1 MGNDVRSARRRA
13 YRAAVTIFLV
23 PYHQDERLPEG
34 AIPLAAA
41 LGAETIEVT
50 LPDGDV
56 WPRLV
61 ALYDPVANRVA
72 ERLATGDDLPAVVS
86 GDCLVAAATITGAQR
101 AGTDPA
107 VVWFDA
113 HGDVNTLH
121 TSVSG
126 YLGGMALRLM
136 LGAHPER
143 LAEPLGLRPLAERR
157 ALLVDA
163 RDLDPPEADY
173 LSGSDLR
180 RCGVEDLPAALPA
193 GPIVLHIDV
202 DVIDC
207 GELPGL
213 RFPVLNG
220 PSRSAVL
227 DAARGVLAT
236 GRVVAVDIACP
247 WHPARDEQEIAIR
260 EELIEELLDA
270 VDGGP

>member
-1 MGNDVRSARRRA
+1 M
-13 YRAAVTIFLV
+13 TILRV
-23 PYHQDERLPEG
+23 PYHQDERLPER
-34 AIPLAAA
+34 AIPLPGS
-41 LGAETIEVT
+41 LGAETIEAT

-61 ALYDPVANRVA
+61 ALYDAVADRVA
-72 ERLATGDDLPAVVS
+72 ERLAPGGDVPAVVS
-86 GDCLVAAATITGAQR
+86 ADCLVAAGTITGAQR
-101 AGTDPA
+101 AGLDPA
-107 VVWFDA
+107 VVWLDA

-126 YLGGMALRLM
+126 YLGGMALRLV

-143 LAEPLGLRPLAERR
+143 LAEPLGLRPPAERR

-163 RDLDPPEADY
+163 RDLDPPEAGY

-180 RCGVEDLPAALPA
+180 RCDVEELQEELPA

-207 GELPGL
+207 GELAGL

-220 PSRSAVL
+220 PSRSTVV
-227 DAARGVLAT
+227 DAARRVLAT

-247 WHPARDEQEIAIR
+247 WYPARDEQETATR
-260 EELIEELLDA
+260 ARLLDEFLDA
-270 VDGGP
+270 VRNSG